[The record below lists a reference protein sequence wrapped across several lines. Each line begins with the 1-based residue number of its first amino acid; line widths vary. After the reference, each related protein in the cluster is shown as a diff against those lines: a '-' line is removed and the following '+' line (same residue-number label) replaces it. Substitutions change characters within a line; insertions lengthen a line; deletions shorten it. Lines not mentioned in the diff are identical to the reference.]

1 MENELNGS
9 LREAGEGRAP
19 VPKSLL
25 TRVSRQ
31 SVHGTLKSW
40 AQTAFLSLDF
50 QKSPSW
56 SPVPEVQL
64 GNTEHGETLRSPTLT
79 KSHCHSQALCS

>member
-1 MENELNGS
+1 MENELDGS

-25 TRVSRQ
+25 TRVSKQ

-64 GNTEHGETLRSPTLT
+64 GTTSPR
-79 KSHCHSQALCS
+79 